1 MNLNDFL
8 KNKKVI
14 LIGPSESL
22 LKNKNKDFIES
33 FDIIVRVNRGIEPT
47 EKYSEFIGNR
57 TDILYNCMLEHP
69 DNGGPINVDYF
80 SKKKLKYL
88 VYHPEVNFQGKTTN
102 KPPKHLNRNRIIELE
117 KANIKTNMIDSNFY
131 NSISSQV
138 NCRPNT
144 GYIAIFDLL
153 NYDIKELF
161 ITGFTFYLDKFM
173 PGYKDQVKKVEF
185 KEKCFKS
192 ERHNQKNLW
201 EFLKK
206 SYKNNPKIKVDKY
219 LHKILN
225 LDELKNNNEIIN
237 YVFC

>member
-1 MNLNDFL
+1 MGLKEYL

-22 LKNKNKDFIES
+22 LKNKNKDFINS
-33 FDIIVRVNRGIEPT
+33 FDVVVRVNRGIEPT
-47 EKYSEFIGNR
+47 DNYAEYIGNK

-69 DNGGPINVDYF
+69 DNGGVLNVNYF
-80 SKKKLKYL
+80 VKKKLKYV
-88 VYHPEVNFQGKTTN
+88 VYHPEVNFHGKAVN
-102 KPPKHLNRNRIIELE
+102 KPPKHLSLE
-117 KANIKTNMIDSNFY
+117 KVKELNSKKIKTEMIDYNFY

-144 GYIAIFDLL
+144 GYIAIFHLL
-153 NYDIKELF
+153 SYEIKELY

-201 EFLKK
+201 NFLKK
-206 SYKNNPKIKVDKY
+206 SYLKNKKIKVDKY
-219 LHKILN
+219 LDRILQ
-225 LDELKNNNEIIN
+225 LKELKNTDEIVN
-237 YVFC
+237 YVFK